1 MVAVIVIT
9 FLTAYIGLLLW
20 FISKHYMRFW
30 VPVVQPGPTGS
41 QRGRYPWARAVRILL
56 SITHFFAFVGVIW
69 WFPFSLAMLLSS
81 TGDPDWGAATS
92 IPSGFTLNLAELPG
106 VEATGFF
113 NQTINGTMTMTVDVL
128 TGVQWFI
135 FSLGTEIK
143 AILGV
148 FVLLQLRN
156 IFAELANGT
165 PFKAANEKRLRRV
178 GIVLLV
184 AYAVEPFW
192 QFFAWGAVIGSIDV
206 IEEVFSLQA
215 PFNLNGS
222 ALLLGLGLIA
232 FSGAMREAE
241 KLQAE
246 QRLTI

>member
-128 TGVQWFI
+128 NGVQWFI

-148 FVLLQLRN
+148 FVLLQSAKVSFP
-156 IFAELANGT
+156 IFFRIFCGSRVEESLKGT
-165 PFKAANEKRLRRV
+165 TRRTFVEGCGATFMALFIERAA
-178 GIVLLV
+178 
-184 AYAVEPFW
+184 
-192 QFFAWGAVIGSIDV
+192 
-206 IEEVFSLQA
+206 
-215 PFNLNGS
+215 
-222 ALLLGLGLIA
+222 
-232 FSGAMREAE
+232 
-241 KLQAE
+241 
-246 QRLTI
+246 